1 MRIKKL
7 DQEIISKIAA
17 GEVIE
22 NPSSVIKELIDNS
35 IDAGSLKIEIEI
47 KNGGKDYIRVSDD
60 GKGIIKEDLKIAF
73 SRHATSKLND
83 IEKVNYIQS
92 MGFRGEALPS
102 IATVSD
108 VLLVSKSINQEYA
121 YSLNVNF
128 GKTGDLVPES
138 RNKGTTVVVSDL
150 FGNMPARKNFLKS
163 SRAESKKNYDLIK
176 KYSLCYPKIKFVV
189 ISDGR
194 KYLETLGN
202 GKLEDLYSVLY
213 DTTTANSMLEIN
225 YESKEIK
232 LKGLISNLSIKKS
245 SNANVNV
252 FVNNRVI
259 KNKFFHYAIDRAYDS
274 LLVKGEFPICT
285 LNVEIDPLLI
295 DLNVHPSKNEIKI
308 RDERNLFSLIEKQ
321 IRLSLINSKSNNNN
335 SEISILNYDSDS
347 IITSGIETYSNKLYS
362 DHNKSVIQY
371 AQNLFPEFSSN
382 NDNDI
387 KIDLIKEFRLL
398 GQINNSFI
406 LGEYKTQIAI
416 IDQHAAHE
424 RINYEKILSNVNQEV
439 LSQELLNPVI
449 LNLSAEEDIWV
460 QENIDLFISVGFE
473 IESFGIT
480 NQLIIRKLPLQF
492 TKGNLER
499 KLHNYISELKNN
511 SKTSED
517 ERLKTLACHASIEF
531 GDSLTQSEIFNL
543 IEELSLSQEPW
554 TCPHGRPTMI
564 RLDNQQLYK
573 WFKRI

>member
-7 DQEIISKIAA
+7 DKEIISKIAA

-60 GKGIIKEDLKIAF
+60 GDGIIKDDLKIAF

-128 GKTGDLVPES
+128 GNIGNLVPQS
-138 RNKGTTVVVSDL
+138 RNQGTTVVVSDL
-150 FGNMPARKNFLKS
+150 FGNMPARRNFLKS

-202 GKLEDLYSVLY
+202 GKLKDLYSVLY
-213 DTTTANSMLEIN
+213 DVTTANSMLEIN
-225 YESKEIK
+225 YESEEIK
-232 LKGLISNLSIKKS
+232 LKGLISNLNIKKS

-274 LLVKGEFPICT
+274 LLIKGEFPICT
-285 LNVEIDPLLI
+285 LNIEIDPLHI

-321 IRLSLINSKSNNNN
+321 IRLSLINSKSNNKN

-347 IITSGIETYSNKLYS
+347 MIESGIKTYSNK
-362 DHNKSVIQY
+362 NKSLIQY
-371 AQNLFPEFSSN
+371 TKNLFPEYSSN
-382 NDNDI
+382 IDNDI

-406 LGEYKTQIAI
+406 LGEYKSQIAI

-424 RINYEKILSNVNQEV
+424 RINYEKILSNLNQEV
-439 LSQELLNPVI
+439 ISQELLNPII
-449 LNLSAEEDIWV
+449 LNLSAEEDVWV

-492 TKGNLER
+492 TKGNLEH
-499 KLHNYISELKNN
+499 KIHNYISELKNN

-531 GDSLTQSEIFNL
+531 GDTLNQSELFNL
-543 IEELSLSQEPW
+543 IEELSLSKEPW